1 MSNQQPQY
9 PSTTN
14 NSFTSYT
21 AYPNN
26 PYANPSQNPSM
37 NLAYPQNQNPQP
49 SYYPNPYS
57 NYSYEQVPPYT
68 PPSLNFSNEYSFDNS
83 EKSFLF
89 AKSKKIINISPYN
102 EISNTFKEPN
112 NFDLHPNNNYY
123 PYAQKSMLYPM
134 NVNSFADDF
143 SLRDVPENLTNQYF
157 REKKMYKNKPD
168 DNVARNF
175 INFRKKENSAD
186 DEDLDMM
193 FNHRPKRF
201 LETLEHEKMR
211 RKGRSL
217 SPGDVNSFNNRLGS
231 SNQQPQCN
239 LIKKI

>member
-1 MSNQQPQY
+1 
-9 PSTTN
+9 
-14 NSFTSYT
+14 
-21 AYPNN
+21 
-26 PYANPSQNPSM
+26 
-37 NLAYPQNQNPQP
+37 
-49 SYYPNPYS
+49 
-57 NYSYEQVPPYT
+57 
-68 PPSLNFSNEYSFDNS
+68 
-83 EKSFLF
+83 
-89 AKSKKIINISPYN
+89 
-102 EISNTFKEPN
+102 
-112 NFDLHPNNNYY
+112 
-123 PYAQKSMLYPM
+123 MLYPM